1 MTYELKN
8 GEQVEIL
15 TTRQG
20 SPSRDWMNPHRGYLH
35 TSRAKARV
43 RQWFKQQDL
52 EQNTAAGRTILEREL
67 HRLGVTGLSYEKL
80 AHQFKYQAVDEL
92 LAAIGRGDVN
102 ATQLASAVNALA
114 PRDKTADD
122 ARPRRTRK
130 GATATADGISVRGVG
145 NLLTTMAR
153 CCHPVPND
161 PVVGYITRGRGVTIH
176 RQDCG
181 NVLRLQG
188 EDLDRLIEVEWGAES
203 DAGYLTDIRVLAYD
217 RAGLL
222 RDITGVLANEKI
234 NLLGAN
240 TATDKEDGMARMSL
254 TVEITDINQLS
265 RALTLIGQLPNV
277 VEARRKV

>member
-1 MTYELKN
+1 
-8 GEQVEIL
+8 
-15 TTRQG
+15 
-20 SPSRDWMNPHRGYLH
+20 
-35 TSRAKARV
+35 
-43 RQWFKQQDL
+43 
-52 EQNTAAGRTILEREL
+52 
-67 HRLGVTGLSYEKL
+67 LGVTGLSYEKL

-92 LAAIGRGDVN
+92 LAAIGRGDIN

-114 PRDKTADD
+114 PRDKTSDD
-122 ARPRRTRK
+122 ARPRRARK

-240 TATDKEDGMARMSL
+240 TATDKEDGMARMNL